1 MTAPTIEPNA
11 FLSIYAAIIQYPFGA
26 TGYAASYDGVPTE
39 EAAAPPFGLYSYSI
53 NPDNVSVTI
62 TDYPTDATG
71 AIEIPA
77 AIDGR
82 SVTSIGDFAF
92 DGCSGLTSI
101 IIPDSVTSIGGYVFE
116 NCTGLTSITI
126 PNSVTSIGD
135 GAFSGLT
142 MSITIPDSVISI
154 GRYAFSSCSGLTSI
168 TLPDSV
174 TSLGQ
179 GAFAYCT
186 NLALILL
193 ESMAAPTI
201 GSGAFGNISS
211 TALIQYPQGATG
223 YAASYDGVPT
233 EEEAA
238 PPSDPESPVLDLGDF
253 YESSAGVSVV
263 VSAIPTAGYP
273 TNFSYQWHFNNFTIP
288 ANFGG
293 TAASYTIDGISSNDG
308 TWRVVVTNDTGST
321 EASFEYRVFADSDS
335 DGLSD
340 GREEFVLF
348 TDPDDPDSDGDTI
361 LDGYETNTGNYVS
374 ETDTGT
380 DPNESDSDSDG
391 LSDGVESNSG
401 VYVNASDT
409 GTDPNEV
416 DTDGDG
422 LSDGAETNTGTFIS
436 TADTGTNPLSLDSD
450 DDGLNDGAE
459 TDTGIWVD
467 GSDTGTNPTR
477 GDSDDDGLLDGAE
490 VNTYGSDPH
499 DTDSDD
505 DGLLDGAEVNTYG
518 SDPKDTDSDDD
529 GLLDGAEVNTY
540 STSPID
546 ADSDNDTLT
555 DSQEVLT
562 YFTNPNL
569 ADSDSDGLSDAA
581 ELNTYFSLPN
591 TSDTDGDGLTDG
603 DEVNTYNSSPID
615 SDSDD
620 DTILDG
626 IEVRH
631 ATFGFD
637 PAVDS
642 SAALTA
648 FIAAAAELPGVSTDA
663 QNNSLSLGGI
673 SLTPSGGN
681 SLSVDFIIEE
691 SEDLSSWTTVDTV
704 SHSLDTSDTKKFI
717 RVRKP

>member
-1 MTAPTIEPNA
+1 MRHLII
-11 FLSIYAAIIQYPFGA
+11 FLSIALLGNA
-26 TGYAASYDGVPTE
+26 TAQT
-39 EAAAPPFGLYSYSI
+39 FGLYTYVV

-77 AIDGR
+77 IIDGR
-82 SVTSIGDFAF
+82 SVTSIGSEAF
-92 DGCSGLTSI
+92 RDCTGLTSVTI
-101 IIPDSVTSIGGYVFE
+101 GNSVTSIATSSFIDCTNLTSIVVAVDNLNYSSIGPLLLNKNGTVLIAGAGVSGDFTIPDSVTSIGNQAFWGCSDLTSVTIGDSVTSIGFQAFKK
-116 NCTGLTSITI
+116 CSGLTSITI
-126 PNSVTSIGD
+126 PDSVTSIGD
-135 GAFSGLT
+135 
-142 MSITIPDSVISI
+142 
-154 GRYAFSSCSGLTSI
+154 YAFQECTGLTSVTIGDSI
-168 TLPDSV
+168 TSI
-174 TSLGQ
+174 GNY
-179 GAFAYCT
+179 AFYQCT
-186 NLALILL
+186 NLASILL
-193 ESMAAPTI
+193 EPMAAPTV
-201 GSGAFGNISS
+201 GFNAFLNLSAAAI
-211 TALIQYPQGATG
+211 IYYPLGATG
-223 YAASYDGVPT
+223 YAASYGGVPT
-233 EEEAA
+233 AEG
-238 PPSDPESPVLDLGDF
+238 PPPDPESPVLDIGDF

-273 TNFSYQWHFNNFTIP
+273 TNFSYQWYFNGFTIP
-288 ANFGG
+288 STLGG
-293 TAASYTIDGISSNDG
+293 TASSLTLDGSSDSNG
-308 TWRVVVTNDTGST
+308 TWRVVVTNDGGST
-321 EASFEYRVFADSDS
+321 EASFEYRVFTDSDS

-340 GREEFVLF
+340 YRESNITNTNPSLAD
-348 TDPDDPDSDGDTI
+348 TDSDGLNDFVE
-361 LDGYETNTGNYVS
+361 LNT
-374 ETDTGT
+374 TLT
-380 DPNESDSDSDG
+380 DPNDSDSD
-391 LSDGVESNSG
+391 D
-401 VYVNASDT
+401 DT
-409 GTDPNEV
+409 
-416 DTDGDG
+416 
-422 LSDGAETNTGTFIS
+422 
-436 TADTGTNPLSLDSD
+436 
-450 DDGLNDGAE
+450 
-459 TDTGIWVD
+459 
-467 GSDTGTNPTR
+467 
-477 GDSDDDGLLDGAE
+477 
-490 VNTYGSDPH
+490 
-499 DTDSDD
+499 
-505 DGLLDGAEVNTYG
+505 LLDGAEVNTYG

-529 GLLDGAEVNTY
+529 GLLDAAEVNTY

-642 SAALTA
+642 SARL
-648 FIAAAAELPGVSTDA
+648 AELIALVEEFPGVSTDA

-681 SLSVDFIIEE
+681 SFSVDFIIEQ
-691 SEDLSSWTTVDTV
+691 SDDLSSWTTVDTV